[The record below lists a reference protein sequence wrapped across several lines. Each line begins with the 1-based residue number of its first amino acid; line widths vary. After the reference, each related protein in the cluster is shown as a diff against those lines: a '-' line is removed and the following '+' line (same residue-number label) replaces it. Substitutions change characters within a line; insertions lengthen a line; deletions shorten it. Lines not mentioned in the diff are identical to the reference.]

1 MQDAGTIQVLP
12 LYLQRGLSHEVQ
24 LEALHAMYNMC
35 KISPPRQEAA
45 AVAGI
50 VPLLV
55 KLAAPV
61 PPEAPSTSHS
71 SAQSTGKLLLT
82 CVLLSNCNHAFG
94 YAAYSSVMQTASNTA
109 PPMPCVARTGL
120 EAKHTAFVLKCTS

>member
-1 MQDAGTIQVLP
+1 MQEAGTIQVLP
-12 LYLQRGLSHEVQ
+12 LYLQRGLSAEVQ

-55 KLAAPV
+55 KLATPL
-61 PPEAPSTSHS
+61 PPDAPSTSQA
-71 SAQSTGKLLLT
+71 SAQTTGKKPMY
-82 CVLLSNCNHAFG
+82 LS
-94 YAAYSSVMQTASNTA
+94 
-109 PPMPCVARTGL
+109 
-120 EAKHTAFVLKCTS
+120 